1 MNASRR
7 PAIRDRDALSRRI
20 ISRPPGRRLP
30 VNRGVIAFARLGTLG
45 AYTQERGVKAAC
57 VTKMSRFSKMPP
69 WITRVLKIT
78 SRHIAGIGYNAEA
91 TVIVRASNN
100 ARSII
105 ANV

>member
-7 PAIRDRDALSRRI
+7 PAIRDRDALPRRI

-30 VNRGVIAFARLGTLG
+30 VNRGVIAFARLGTFG
-45 AYTQERGVKAAC
+45 AYTQEVKAAC

-78 SRHIAGIGYNAEA
+78 SRHVAGIGYNAEA
-91 TVIVRASNN
+91 TVTVRASNN